1 MPDSLGL
8 ALSTTAGSYR
18 IDRSMVRE
26 WKYPGSASRQQ
37 FELCDGLDYESEA
50 ATGRAV
56 HLEAEQRCETLTLHG
71 MQFLAISDVRVPARA
86 GRSFKGE

>member
-50 ATGRAV
+50 
-56 HLEAEQRCETLTLHG
+56 
-71 MQFLAISDVRVPARA
+71 
-86 GRSFKGE
+86 